1 MITAKLD
8 FHCILCGENKN
19 FYIMPEKIKTISKD
33 YVNSTDKFN
42 LQCKKCGK
50 NYRLTMKIEGI

>member
-1 MITAKLD
+1 MITVKLN
-8 FHCILCGENKN
+8 FVCILCSEKEK

-33 YVNSTDKFN
+33 YINSTDKFN

-50 NYRLTMKIEGI
+50 NYQLQIKIQAI

>member
-1 MITAKLD
+1 MITAKLN
-8 FHCILCGENKN
+8 FTCALCSEKEK

-33 YVNSTDKFN
+33 YINSQNRFK

-50 NYRLTMKIEGI
+50 NYKLVIKIEAV